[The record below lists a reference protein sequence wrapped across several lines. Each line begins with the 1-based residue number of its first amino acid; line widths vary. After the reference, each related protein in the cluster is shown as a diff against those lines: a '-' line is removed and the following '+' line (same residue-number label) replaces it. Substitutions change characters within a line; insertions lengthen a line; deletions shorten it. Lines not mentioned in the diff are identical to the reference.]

1 MFFHNL
7 KYYLMSGFRV
17 KSFVFWLMIFPML
30 LGTMFKIAF
39 GNIYENDVVFRSIPT
54 AVVETTEND
63 VFRQVID
70 SLEEE
75 EEPLMD
81 ITFTTEEKAKQLLKD
96 GDVCGIIYVG
106 DKLSL
111 SVTEQKMS
119 QVILKSFVEQY
130 SINEKIM
137 TDIAEKDPSKLPSVI
152 EKLSADV
159 SACNDIPVT
168 DAENTDI
175 YVQYFYNLIAMVA
188 MYGTVTGLHVTVR
201 NQANLS
207 ALGARKNCS
216 PTPKSVSLLAD
227 FVGSSVMQT
236 ACMVLCVT
244 FTHFVLKIDFGDRL
258 PLVYFAAVLGGILGV
273 SIGFLF
279 GAANRFSFEAKTGIV
294 MAASMMSCFL
304 SGLMMGEMK
313 GIIAEHFPWFNKI
326 NPATVISDSLFSLN
340 MYSDYSRFISKI
352 ATMIII
358 TVVCTVAGII
368 VTRRKKYASL

>member
-7 KYYLMSGFRV
+7 KYYLMAGFRA
-17 KSFVFWLMIFPML
+17 KSFIFWLMLFPMM
-30 LGTMFKIAF
+30 LGTLFKTAF
-39 GNIYENDVVFRSIPT
+39 GTVYEQDVVFSSIPT
-54 AVVETTEND
+54 AIVDTSGND
-63 VFRQVID
+63 IFRRVID
-70 SLEEE
+70 SLEEAE
-75 EEPLMD
+75 KPLMD
-81 ITFTTEEKAKQLLKD
+81 VTYTTEEKAKQLLKD

-111 SVTEQKMS
+111 SVTEQKLS
-119 QVILKSFVEQY
+119 QVILKSFIEQY
-130 SINEKIM
+130 SINEKII

-188 MYGTVTGLHVTVR
+188 MYGSVTGLHVTVR

-227 FVGSSVMQT
+227 FVGSTVMQT

-244 FTHFVLKIDFGDRL
+244 FVRFVLKIDFGDRL
-258 PLVYFAAVLGGILGV
+258 PLVYVSAVLGGMLGV

-279 GAANRFSFEAKTGIV
+279 GSANRFSYEAKTGII
-294 MAASMMSCFL
+294 MAFSMLSCFL

-313 GIIAEHFPWFNKI
+313 GVIAEHFPWLNRI

-340 MYSDYSRFISKI
+340 MYSDYSHFISRI
-352 ATMIII
+352 VTMIAI
-358 TVVCTVAGII
+358 TAVCTVAGII